1 MTTLALRRPTGLY
14 LGLLSLVLAL
24 GLTSLNS
31 GPLGHDL
38 SVLVSAI
45 LSDEP
50 SLMSETFWQLRLP
63 RVVLA
68 LLVGAT
74 LAVAGVT
81 MQAIFRNPLAE
92 PGLTGASSGAALAA
106 ACVIVLAPFDQHPA
120 LLPLA
125 AFVGALGTT
134 SLVLMFPGSQSDS
147 IASLLLLGIAINAI
161 AAAGLGFLSFLADDF
176 ALRSLTFWQFGSL
189 GKASWTELA
198 WSAAAALPALVWLL
212 RQGRTLNSLLLGE
225 RDAFCLG
232 VSVERFKL
240 VALLAC
246 SVCVGT
252 AVACAGII
260 GFVGL
265 VVPHLLRLCIGPDHR
280 RLLLASALAAP
291 ALLLAGDTLAR
302 TIVSPAELPIGI
314 LTSLIGGPFFICL
327 LFHRSRHA

>member
-106 ACVIVLAPFDQHPA
+106 ACV
-120 LLPLA
+120 
-125 AFVGALGTT
+125 
-134 SLVLMFPGSQSDS
+134 
-147 IASLLLLGIAINAI
+147 
-161 AAAGLGFLSFLADDF
+161 
-176 ALRSLTFWQFGSL
+176 
-189 GKASWTELA
+189 
-198 WSAAAALPALVWLL
+198 
-212 RQGRTLNSLLLGE
+212 
-225 RDAFCLG
+225 
-232 VSVERFKL
+232 
-240 VALLAC
+240 
-246 SVCVGT
+246 VC
-252 AVACAGII
+252 
-260 GFVGL
+260 
-265 VVPHLLRLCIGPDHR
+265 
-280 RLLLASALAAP
+280 
-291 ALLLAGDTLAR
+291 
-302 TIVSPAELPIGI
+302 
-314 LTSLIGGPFFICL
+314 
-327 LFHRSRHA
+327 